1 MKKISIL
8 ILAFI
13 SILVFNAC
21 VEDEDP
27 IFVAQEAGEPR
38 IVSPN
43 ATVSL
48 SRETADQPGVTI
60 VWEDANYNVATP
72 ITYTVEASP
81 GGSGFNTPFVAGS
94 TPERFFSFTIGE
106 LNALAINAGLPTGE
120 EGALEIRVKS
130 SVGTN
135 GGAEMISDFTIL
147 TLTPYEAI
155 IPLKSLFFVGNAVD
169 TNKDGVAND
178 SDWDNGSG
186 ADATNT
192 YLFRDANNPDVF
204 YFQGFFEAN
213 EFKLLEIQGQWQ
225 PQWGLDNG
233 NLSSSDILGGDP
245 GAFVVPTAGY
255 YSLELNINEDELTYS
270 LDPIDAS
277 AAPVYTSMGL
287 MGSARTGDD
296 SGWDANANPDTNLTQ
311 SPFNPHIW
319 YLEGYTVFNG
329 ELKIR
334 ADDDWTNSWGAN
346 PGLSGQGNNN
356 NDPNIIVTAGTYD
369 IWFNDLDGRF
379 ILIPIN

>member
-8 ILAFI
+8 ILAFASLLI
-13 SILVFNAC
+13 FNAC
-21 VEDEDP
+21 EEDEEP
-27 IFVAQEAGEPR
+27 IFVAQEAEDPR

-43 ATVSL
+43 VTVAL
-48 SRETADQPGVTI
+48 SRETADQPGLTV
-60 VWEDANYNVATP
+60 VWEDADYNVATP
-72 ITYTVEASP
+72 ITYTIEAAAA
-81 GGSGFNTPFVAGS
+81 GSGFSTPFVAGS
-94 TPERFFSFTIGE
+94 TPERFFFWTVGE
-106 LNALAINAGLPTGE
+106 LNALAINTGLPTDE
-120 EGALEIRVKS
+120 EGNLEIRVKS
-130 SVGTN
+130 SIGTN
-135 GGAEMISDFTIL
+135 DGVEIISDITIV
-147 TLTPYEAI
+147 TLTPYPAV

-186 ADATNT
+186 ASATNT
-192 YLFRDANNPDVF
+192 YLFRDANDINVF
-204 YFQGFFEAN
+204 NFQGYFEAN

-233 NLSSSDILGGDP
+233 TLSSSDILGSDP
-245 GAFVVPTAGY
+245 GAFVIPTAGY
-255 YSLELNINEDELTYS
+255 YSLSLNIDELTFS

-277 AAPVYTSMGL
+277 AATTYTSMGL

-296 SGWDANANPDTNLTQ
+296 SGWDAGANPDTNFTQ

-319 YLEGYTVFNG
+319 YLEGYTVFDG

-334 ADDDWTNSWGAN
+334 ANDDWTNSWGGN

-379 ILIPIN
+379 MLIPVN